1 MLALLF
7 QTQGQAPRN
16 QKEALPVRTTERGLP
31 WRMTRVEPHKMGMPR
46 VLRRIELALALRRT
60 PLVLEWRMKRLAP
73 RRTPLVLARHPSTLQ
88 ELEPPTLP
96 ESLQGRMAQT
106 ETSLVLATRRT
117 PLVLARHPSTLQGLE
132 PPTLPESLQG
142 RMAQTETS
150 LVLETSTTKLETAR
164 RHLKLRGDSLT
175 CHRQCHCQCHQC
187 H

>member
-1 MLALLF
+1 MLALLL

-16 QKEALPVRTTERGLP
+16 QKEALPVRTTELGLP
-31 WRMTRVEPHKMGMPR
+31 WRMTRVEPHKTGMPR

-60 PLVLEWRMKRLAP
+60 PLVLAWRMKRLAP

-106 ETSLVLATRRT
+106 
-117 PLVLARHPSTLQGLE
+117 G
-132 PPTLPESLQG
+132 
-142 RMAQTETS
+142 TS
-150 LVLETSTTKLETAR
+150 LVLETSTTKLETAPC
-164 RHLKLRGDSLT
+164 HLKLRGDSLT

>member
-16 QKEALPVRTTERGLP
+16 QKEALPVRTTEPGLS

-88 ELEPPTLP
+88 
-96 ESLQGRMAQT
+96 
-106 ETSLVLATRRT
+106 
-117 PLVLARHPSTLQGLE
+117 GLE

-142 RMAQTETS
+142 RMAQTGTS

-164 RHLKLRGDSLT
+164 YHLKLRGDSLT